1 MRPTRNLHFTRDLQ
15 DVAIE
20 MRHRES
26 YERIRSRAVRA
37 AAGVEPAAWELDL
50 IEAGRR

>member
-1 MRPTRNLHFTRDLQ
+1 MRPTRNLHFTSDLQ
-15 DVAIE
+15 DIAIA
-20 MRHRES
+20 MRNRES

-37 AAGVEPAAWELDL
+37 AADAEPAAWELDL